1 MKKRAFK
8 QLNQYRRDRIEALWR
23 SGCMQKE
30 IAEIVGCNKSTVS
43 REIERKKKEDG
54 TYSAELAQI
63 KANVK
68 RSNSKYQGMRIEQ
81 NPVLKNHIIA
91 ELKAHRSPDEIAGRM
106 RTEGRSPS
114 VQTAAIYRWLYSSFG
129 QKYCR
134 YLCTQRHKRKPSKD
148 RRKRH
153 MIRNMKSV
161 HDIPEGLEI
170 SEGDTFVSPK
180 RARTTVSVVVLVKR
194 KSKYISGNKVP
205 SLESRH
211 MTESI
216 RRIQEERP
224 SDALIFDRGIE
235 NREHEKFGVP
245 AYFCDPHA
253 PHQKPLVEGSIGLL
267 RRWFLPK
274 GTDLS
279 KVSEES
285 LQEKIKILNNKYR
298 KSLRYRSA
306 SEVENMIQSKD

>member
-1 MKKRAFK
+1 
-8 QLNQYRRDRIEALWR
+8 
-23 SGCMQKE
+23 
-30 IAEIVGCNKSTVS
+30 
-43 REIERKKKEDG
+43 
-54 TYSAELAQI
+54 
-63 KANVK
+63 
-68 RSNSKYQGMRIEQ
+68 
-81 NPVLKNHIIA
+81 
-91 ELKAHRSPDEIAGRM
+91 
-106 RTEGRSPS
+106 
-114 VQTAAIYRWLYSSFG
+114 
-129 QKYCR
+129 
-134 YLCTQRHKRKPSKD
+134 
-148 RRKRH
+148 

-161 HDIPEGLEI
+161 HDIPEGLDI

-180 RARTTVSVVVLVKR
+180 RAHTTVSAVIVVKR

-205 SLESRH
+205 SLESRY

-216 RRIQEERP
+216 RRIQRERP

-245 AYFCDPHA
+245 SYFCDPHA